1 MKSYVVPL
9 VMLAAAGCARGAQPE
24 PPPTRTEISSP
35 DPNEVPPTTEVGP
48 VTAPPADAGPTA
60 TAVLEPRSG
69 STVQGLAAFSARE
82 GGVEATVTVT
92 GATPG
97 EHGLHIHE
105 RGDCSAADA
114 SSAGGHFAP
123 EGKPHGPPGEGSHAG
138 DMGNIVV
145 DEAGAGVATV
155 FLPDVTIEPGEP
167 TTIAGKALVVHERAD
182 DLVSQ
187 PSGDSGG
194 RVACGVIDTAADR
207 PPASGPAE

>member
-1 MKSYVVPL
+1 MRPSLAPL
-9 VMLAAAGCARGAQPE
+9 VMLAAAACARGTTPE
-24 PPPTRTEISSP
+24 PPATRTEISSP
-35 DPNEVPPTTEVGP
+35 DPNEVPPTDEVGP
-48 VTAPPADAGPTA
+48 ITAPPADAGPTA

-97 EHGLHIHE
+97 EHGVHIHE

-114 SSAGGHFAP
+114 SSAGDHFAP
-123 EGKPHGPPGEGSHAG
+123 EGKPHGPPGERSHAG

-155 FLPDVTIEPGEP
+155 FLPEVTIEPGAP
-167 TTIAGKALVVHERAD
+167 TSIVGKALIVHERAD

-187 PSGDSGG
+187 PSGAAGG
-194 RVACGVIDTAADR
+194 RVACGVIDTAAESR
-207 PPASGPAE
+207 PDAQAE